1 MTIGKYDTR
10 ILTACLS
17 LLILGW
23 SASAHAQ
30 SSIAHEVIEPRLN
43 LSQVMDKLV
52 EKNAERM
59 DALQKYQNRR
69 FYSLDYTGFPTS
81 FHAEMVVDM
90 IYDAPGTKQFKIIS
104 QSGATW
110 IIDRILKRLLDAEQ
124 EAQSE
129 ANRQRVALDPSN
141 YNFSGFEHLDAPD
154 NCSYVMT
161 VEPKIPSKLL
171 FRGRIWVDSSNYN
184 FSGFEHLDAPDNCS
198 YVMTVEPKIPS
209 KLLFRGRIWVDSR
222 DFAVCRIEAEPSKNP
237 SFWIKKT
244 DIHHS
249 YLKVGDFWLPAENKS
264 VSAIRG
270 GGRAVLTIM
279 YQNYEILAARSLKG
293 NDPSSSSSFLA
304 LPDPAN

>member
-1 MTIGKYDTR
+1 MKFMTMGEHHSRFLIATALLP
-10 ILTACLS
+10 ILM
-17 LLILGW
+17 W
-23 SASAHAQ
+23 SASARAQ
-30 SSIAHEVIEPRLN
+30 SSIAREVIEPRLN
-43 LSQVMDKLV
+43 LSQVVDKLI
-52 EKNAERM
+52 EKNVERM

-69 FYSLDYTGFPTS
+69 FYTLEYSGFPTS

-104 QSGATW
+104 QSGPTW

-129 ANRQRVALDPSN
+129 ANRERVAINTGN
-141 YNFSGFEHLDAPD
+141 YDFSGFQHLDAPD
-154 NCSYVMT
+154 NCSYIV
-161 VEPKIPSKLL
+161 
-171 FRGRIWVDSSNYN
+171 
-184 FSGFEHLDAPDNCS
+184 A
-198 YVMTVEPKIPS
+198 VEPKIPS

-244 DIHHS
+244 NIHHS
-249 YLKVGDFWLPAENKS
+249 YLKIGDFWLPAENKS

-270 GGRAVLTIM
+270 GGRAVLTIK

-293 NDPSSSSSFLA
+293 NNPSSSSSFLA